1 MNDDMASDWLAA
13 AAAEVAHLSD
23 FAFSQGCAKARRD
36 CNHHGQIV
44 PTLLKAA
51 ETAAPQAI
59 RDDGW
64 DGYELPKPRAALPA
78 PELTADAI
86 ASLPE
91 PLANIG
97 LNKGWLT
104 RDETGA
110 LVPTTPQEIA

>member
-51 ETAAPQAI
+51 ESAAPPAI
-59 RDDGW
+59 ADDGW
-64 DGYELPKPRAALPA
+64 NGYEMPKPRPALPA
-78 PELTADAI
+78 PALTAESI
-86 ASLPE
+86 AALPE

-97 LNKGWLT
+97 LNKGWLK
-104 RDETGA
+104 RDEGGG
-110 LVPTTPQEIA
+110 LVPA